1 MLTIKNVVCC
11 GLQNP
16 IGLDDGKVDFSWQ
29 LYSDKNS
36 VEQDA
41 YRIQVRDTVT
51 GELMWDSQQQNTREQ
66 CSIIYQGKKLET
78 NRRYEYTVS
87 VKDNHGEQAV
97 SAGNTFSMGI
107 HEEEWKA
114 KWIGC
119 QSGDLDQNVRMV
131 TKEEM
136 VRDFTANIQG
146 KGFPEKAERN
156 LEPCNIY
163 RKEFAVKD
171 GLDTAYLSIT
181 AHGLYEVKINGKD
194 VTQSRMN
201 PGFTAYDK
209 YLEFQ
214 TYDVT
219 GLLNPGRN
227 VMTILLADGWYRGT
241 FGILGYGNNY
251 GLELSVLAQLEMQF
265 YEKGNK
271 AGMEKEFVVT
281 DESFQYVKSSYI
293 YSDIMIGEKQDARI
307 DTAYLYVPG
316 ANLEKAKYA
325 EAKHYDLENLHGIY
339 CEPVACTEVLDAK
352 AILTSPKGETIVD
365 FGQVMV
371 GGIRLIVQGRSG
383 TEIKMEFTEVLDKEG
398 NFINNVSGVNRDQ
411 TDYYIL
417 KGGDRETFEPRFTFH
432 GFRYVKIS
440 GYPGELKRENV
451 QGIVLGTALETTGRF
466 SCSNQMLNRLQSNIQ
481 WSQRGNMLSIPTDC
495 PQRERAGWTGDIYVF
510 IRTAAFNQNVKRFL
524 LKWLRNM
531 EKEQFDNGLI
541 PVIVPYPL
549 GYNAVQKGAFGTDTS
564 AGWGDAAIKV
574 PWILYQVY
582 RDKSILEEFFCMM
595 KKWIDFVEK
604 DAAEHMPELEG
615 EVSRERL
622 DRQKYLWNTGFHF
635 GDWCYP
641 SCKNEHGET
650 DMFRSAYTSKEHV
663 ATAMYAESSYM
674 MAEICRVL
682 GKEDLA
688 DHYQKLNLKIR
699 KAFSE
704 EYVNEDG
711 SINGAIQGI
720 YVLAIAMK
728 MADDEK
734 LQKMTGHLVQMIHE
748 NGNRLDTGFLSIE
761 HLLDVLSENG
771 CQDMAKSLLYQEQCP
786 SWLYEVKNGATTIWE
801 TWNAI
806 MEDGTRT
813 KDSYNH
819 YAFGCVGDWIYR
831 NIAGIQQLEEGYRR
845 FRIAPSFDYD
855 LEYADSAYESIY
867 GTIRSCW
874 KLEGTEG
881 MLLVEVPAGTTAEIR
896 IPGIEQELGSGTYEF
911 NFKK

>member
-1 MLTIKNVVCC
+1 MLTMKNVVCC
-11 GLQNP
+11 GLRNP
-16 IGLDDGKVDFSWQ
+16 IGLDEGKVDFSWQ
-29 LYSDKNS
+29 LYSDKKS
-36 VEQDA
+36 VVQAA

-51 GELMWDSQQQNTREQ
+51 GELMWDSQQQNTGEQ
-66 CSIIYQGKKLET
+66 ASIIYQGKELET
-78 NRRYEYTVS
+78 NHRYEYVVS

-97 SAGNTFSMGI
+97 SEGNTFSIGI
-107 HEEEWKA
+107 RKEEWKA

-119 QSGDLDQNVRMV
+119 QSKDLDQNVRMV

-136 VRDFTANIQG
+136 VKDFTASIQG

-163 RKEFAVKD
+163 RKEFDVKEGMD
-171 GLDTAYLSIT
+171 EAYLSIT
-181 AHGLYEVKINGKD
+181 AHGLYEVKINGND

-201 PGFTAYDK
+201 PGFTAYDE

-251 GLELSVLAQLEMQF
+251 GLELSALAQLEMRF
-265 YEKGNK
+265 YGGDNQ
-271 AGMEKEFVVT
+271 AGAEKEFVVT

-307 DTAYLYVPG
+307 DTAYLYAPG
-316 ANLEKAKYA
+316 ANMEKAKYA
-325 EAKHYDLENLHGIY
+325 EVKHFDLKNLHGIC
-339 CEPVACTEVLDAK
+339 CEPVVCTEVLEAQE
-352 AILTSPKGETIVD
+352 ILTSPKGETIVD

-371 GGIRLIVQGRSG
+371 GGIRLIAQGRPG

-417 KGGDRETFEPRFTFH
+417 KGGESETFEPRFTFH

-451 QGIVLGTALETTGRF
+451 QGIVLGSALETTGSF

-510 IRTAAFNQNVKRFL
+510 IRTAVFNQNVKRFL

-531 EKEQFDNGLI
+531 EKEQFEDGLI

-582 RDKSILEEFFCMM
+582 RDRSILEEFFGMM
-595 KKWIDFVEK
+595 KKWMDFVEK
-604 DAAEHMPELEG
+604 DAAEHMPEFEG
-615 EVSRERL
+615 EVLQERL

-674 MAEICRVL
+674 MGEICKVL
-682 GKEDLA
+682 GKEELA
-688 DHYQKLNLKIR
+688 AHYEELNQKIR

-711 SINGAIQGI
+711 SISGAIQGI

-734 LQKMTGHLVQMIHE
+734 LRKMTGHLVRMIQE

-771 CQDMAKSLLYQEQCP
+771 CQDMAKNLLYQEQCP

-831 NIAGIQQLEEGYRR
+831 NIGGIQLLEEGYRR
-845 FRIAPSFDYD
+845 FRIAPSFDYG
-855 LEYADSAYESIY
+855 LEYADAAYESIY
-867 GTIRSCW
+867 GTIRSNW
-874 KLEGTEG
+874 NLEGTKG
-881 MLLVEVPAGTTAEIR
+881 TLWVEVPVGTTAEIR
-896 IPGIEQELGSGTYEF
+896 LPGIEQELGSGTYEF
-911 NFKK
+911 CFQR